1 MAQPES
7 HYANSRRRRVGNSAG
22 DLNRLLAELV
32 RHDQRL
38 RDGQIG
44 DAKSRKLCFRL
55 QCFVRKPG
63 HRQSRV
69 AEDAA
74 RTDGHTSHYMA
85 ADRLKQICLI
95 QIDFK
100 DERKDISILAG
111 TFERL

>member
-1 MAQPES
+1 MHGNAGFIAQPES
-7 HYANSRRRRVGNSAG
+7 RYANSRRRRVGNSG
-22 DLNRLLAELV
+22 GNLNRLLAELV

-38 RDGQIG
+38 RDGQVG

-63 HRQSRV
+63 HRQSRG

-74 RTDGHTSHYMA
+74 RTDGHTSHYIA

-95 QIDFK
+95 QIGSK
-100 DERKDISILAG
+100 DER
-111 TFERL
+111 